1 MRGKGDLTKGINWK
15 DFIPALIIVV
25 NSLTWNTFILAVF
38 SSAISSLK
46 LSSAATLLLFSIEFA
61 SIGVS
66 AILGSRF
73 FPSSRRTALSLWM
86 VLGCFASI
94 LLITI
99 PRNGMLVNLTVSVF
113 FGFSIGAGLPSALA
127 TFADATTV
135 ENRGFFGGVTFA
147 FVSLF
152 STLFVAALVF
162 FGAGIESAGAIGML
176 TLWRIA
182 GLILFLATYKMKIT
196 NEEIDAPSYSEILN
210 QREFAL
216 YFLPWI
222 MFCLINWVEAPLLA
236 KLFGDLYDLMG
247 FVEVALAGVFA
258 LMGGII
264 ADRSGRKRVVIIGF
278 IVLGMGYA
286 ILSLTSGM
294 EAAGYVYSFL
304 DSVAWGMFASVF
316 FMTLW
321 GDLGRNHT
329 KEKYYTVGGV
339 PYLLAIF
346 LSELVN
352 GSVGMLS
359 LSTAFSLASFFLFLA
374 VVPLMYA
381 PETLPEKK
389 IRDRE
394 LKDYLEKAKRT
405 REKYT

>member
-1 MRGKGDLTKGINWK
+1 
-15 DFIPALIIVV
+15 
-25 NSLTWNTFILAVF
+25 
-38 SSAISSLK
+38 
-46 LSSAATLLLFSIEFA
+46 
-61 SIGVS
+61 
-66 AILGSRF
+66 
-73 FPSSRRTALSLWM
+73 
-86 VLGCFASI
+86 
-94 LLITI
+94 
-99 PRNGMLVNLTVSVF
+99 
-113 FGFSIGAGLPSALA
+113 
-127 TFADATTV
+127 
-135 ENRGFFGGVTFA
+135 
-147 FVSLF
+147 
-152 STLFVAALVF
+152 VAALVF
-162 FGAGIESAGAIGML
+162 LGGGIEIAVL
-176 TLWRIA
+176 TLWRLA
-182 GLILFLATYKMKIT
+182 GLILFLATYKTKNINEGIT
-196 NEEIDAPSYSEILN
+196 APSYSEILS
-210 QREFAL
+210 QRDFGL

-222 MFCLINWVEAPLLA
+222 MFCLINYIEAPLLA
-236 KLFGDLYDLMG
+236 HLFGNLYNLME

-264 ADRSGRKRVVIIGF
+264 ADHSGRKRVVIIGF

-316 FMTLW
+316 FMALW
-321 GDLGRNHT
+321 GDLGRNST
-329 KEKYYTVGGV
+329 KEKYYTLGGL

-352 GSVGMLS
+352 SYVGMLS
-359 LSTAFSLASFFLFLA
+359 VSTAFSLASFFLFLA

-394 LKDYLEKAKRT
+394 LRDYLEKAKMA

>member
-1 MRGKGDLTKGINWK
+1 MRVKGDLTKGIDWK

-25 NSLTWNTFILAVF
+25 NSLTWNIFMLSVF
-38 SSAISSLK
+38 SSAINSLK
-46 LSSAATLLLFSIEFA
+46 ISSATTLLLFSIEFM

-73 FPSSRRTALSLWM
+73 FPSSRRTALALWM
-86 VLGCFASI
+86 AMGSLASI
-94 LLITI
+94 LVITI
-99 PRNGMLVNLTVSVF
+99 PNNGLLMNLLVCAF
-113 FGFSIGAGLPSALA
+113 FGSSIGAGLPSALA
-127 TFADATTV
+127 SFADATTL

-147 FVSLF
+147 FVSLS
-152 STLFVAALVF
+152 STFFVAALVF
-162 FGAGIESAGAIGML
+162 FGGGIEIAVL
-176 TLWRIA
+176 TSWRLV
-182 GLILFLATYKMKIT
+182 GLILFLATYETKKT
-196 NEEIDAPSYSEILN
+196 NEGITAPSYSEILS
-210 QREFAL
+210 RRDFGL

-222 MFCLINWVEAPLLA
+222 MFCLINYIEAPLLA
-236 KLFGDLYDLMG
+236 HLFGNLYNLME

-264 ADRSGRKRVVIIGF
+264 ADHSGRKRVVIIGF

-316 FMTLW
+316 FMALW
-321 GDLGRNHT
+321 GDLGRNST
-329 KEKYYTVGGV
+329 KEKYYTLGGL

-352 GSVGMLS
+352 SYVGMLS
-359 LSTAFSLASFFLFLA
+359 VSTAFSLASFFLFLA

-394 LKDYLEKAKRT
+394 LRDYLEKAKRA